1 MAARTYSLSV
11 PLAQSYGLYSG
22 LAMLVNDQPGT
33 RVDVL
38 QVDVLPPGGR
48 SVTGVSNLAVQ
59 RWSALPSEDSANV
72 SPIKYDTN
80 SADVDLDL
88 RCWVSPTFSAPF
100 VVNTLTRTGG
110 SPCASPTVALAPM
123 GARTPAGPEFLRSS
137 ALLHARG
144 GYTVVAPQLAQ
155 SNEVLCFVQTVCGLP
170 HAGTIEVVVRNATS
184 GACYLYTARV
194 ATAPADPQAPI
205 LALWSSGASVWE
217 VIRAEWIV
225 DLPAVPLA
233 GLRLVKVEE
242 DHVTDNGT
250 SPHIAPA
257 AHDASFPCPAGIYG
271 VGPALRT
278 TPFGRSTGV
287 PYDYDIT
294 HGAAGWTVVSQ
305 LQAGRLRRVVR
316 PTPGGEAGS
325 VLSPMALGSHLLW
338 DGYDAPIT
346 LRYEQGL
353 GVIDGVGADVLPS
366 AFAAGEVRFL
376 FRVVDDDGGP
386 CVGYVS

>member
-1 MAARTYSLSV
+1 MPARTYSLSV
-11 PLAQSYGLYSG
+11 PLAQSYGLYPG
-22 LAMLVNDQPGT
+22 LALLVNDQPGT

-38 QVDVLPPGGR
+38 QVDVLPPGGQ
-48 SVTGVSNLAVQ
+48 SATGVSNLAVQ

-72 SPIKYDTN
+72 SPIKYDSD
-80 SADVDLDL
+80 SADVTLDL
-88 RCWVSPTFSAPF
+88 RCWILPKFDAPF
-100 VVNTLTRTGG
+100 VVDTLTRTGG

-123 GARTPAGPEFLRSS
+123 GARVHTAPKALRGSVM
-137 ALLHARG
+137 LHGLG
-144 GYTVVAPQLAQ
+144 GGTVVAPQLAQ
-155 SNEVLCFVQTVCGLP
+155 SNEVLCFVQTTCGLP
-170 HAGTIEVVVRNATS
+170 HAGSIEVVVRNAAS
-184 GACYLYTARV
+184 GACYLYAARV
-194 ATAPADPQAPI
+194 TTAPSDTQAPI

-225 DLPAVPLA
+225 DLPATPLA

-242 DHVTDNGT
+242 DHVTDTGD
-250 SPHIAPA
+250 SPHIAPV
-257 AHDASFPCPAGIYG
+257 AHDASFPCPSGIHG

-287 PYDYDIT
+287 PYDYDST
-294 HGAAGWTVVSQ
+294 HGSAGWTVVSQ

-316 PTPGGEAGS
+316 PTPGVEAGS
-325 VLSPMALGSHLLW
+325 ALSPMAFGSHLLW
-338 DGYDAPIT
+338 SGHGAPIT

-353 GVIDGVGADVLPS
+353 GVLAGVGADVLPS